1 MQSIHRFPQNPL
13 WPRLAVEARV
23 ENVRATSGLPV
34 ATPARMGNHE
44 RNGNAAEPHT
54 LKVDE
59 RLRLARKRREEH
71 LKQLAS
77 RERGWLAREE
87 RARRCYEQ
95 HLEDRRRKLEEQRQR
110 EERRRAAV
118 EDKRRRRL
126 VEDRERY
133 ESVVRR
139 TMEKSQKPKARAAS
153 CSQRRGGGARSSTNA
168 KRRSLSQWEM
178 DLVSRLQTP
187 TISYLARSRSAIC
200 LSKREG
206 NTLTLQES
214 ELVRENTI
222 CPEVRCSEV
231 TVLMAVCLLFSL
243 PVFTHDFSC
252 FRPNSLTPAMF
263 HIYFK
268 PQFHWP
274 LGSAVHV
281 CRRSASCHSVSSRPP
296 QKLQQRCGAPP
307 FRGVARPGANN
318 PSIASPRVTK
328 PSIMSPGLNSP
339 SVTRPEVNNSCV
351 SGPRVTNPSIATN
364 PNIASSGVNSP
375 SIVSPRV
382 TKPSIVNPKVNNSRI
397 RGLRVTDPSFES
409 HEANSP
415 VITGPMVNNLS
426 NATPGVDS
434 TCNVGPEVIE
444 PNMASPGLNSPSIT
458 GAVVNHPNMASPGV
472 NSTIQIASSMDQFP
486 GSNPKEVGRTK
497 PQSHTATAGVIC
509 PSGTIMQDRTIP
521 SSTGYIIEKS
531 LIRAPLRQAPPRP
544 EGLPPLLEEEDPEPE
559 CSPNSS
565 QLQPDQ
571 TAAPRLH
578 EDSGQKGPVQS
589 EPGSTEPPLL
599 PARPQTTSEMTG
611 ARTQVRP
618 MAGTTDPEQAS
629 RLLAERRRQARQQR
643 EREEEERRQKEESE
657 RQRREELAPQI
668 AVDRVKME
676 GGAYCL
682 QDERKRKEEDHQKTA
697 EEEEDARRRS
707 TQERTLQLQKEEE
720 EAHGKTVADQQRLER
735 ESRFQREETER
746 QERKKR
752 LEEIMKRT
760 RKTDPAEKQPASTS
774 ATKDILPNENVK
786 LVPSLHLEDV
796 IRLPGPPKVSKMGLG
811 SGEDLLPAGEDLLPA
826 VAFKERRSL
835 RSLTGLEEIQ
845 AHQRAEVI

>member
-1 MQSIHRFPQNPL
+1 MPAPCTNPAGQQRE
-13 WPRLAVEARV
+13 WRPTGRTGTSFTRPVEGKKTDGMARRQTGPRLAVEARV

-153 CSQRRGGGARSSTNA
+153 CSQRRGGGARSSTN
-168 KRRSLSQWEM
+168 
-178 DLVSRLQTP
+178 
-187 TISYLARSRSAIC
+187 
-200 LSKREG
+200 
-206 NTLTLQES
+206 
-214 ELVRENTI
+214 
-222 CPEVRCSEV
+222 
-231 TVLMAVCLLFSL
+231 
-243 PVFTHDFSC
+243 
-252 FRPNSLTPAMF
+252 
-263 HIYFK
+263 
-268 PQFHWP
+268 
-274 LGSAVHV
+274 
-281 CRRSASCHSVSSRPP
+281 ASCHSVSSRPP

>member
-1 MQSIHRFPQNPL
+1 MPAPCTNPAGQQRE
-13 WPRLAVEARV
+13 WRPTGRTGTSFTRPVEGKKTDGMARRQTGPRLAVEARV

-200 LSKREG
+200 LSKRE
-206 NTLTLQES
+206 
-214 ELVRENTI
+214 
-222 CPEVRCSEV
+222 
-231 TVLMAVCLLFSL
+231 
-243 PVFTHDFSC
+243 
-252 FRPNSLTPAMF
+252 
-263 HIYFK
+263 
-268 PQFHWP
+268 
-274 LGSAVHV
+274 AVHV